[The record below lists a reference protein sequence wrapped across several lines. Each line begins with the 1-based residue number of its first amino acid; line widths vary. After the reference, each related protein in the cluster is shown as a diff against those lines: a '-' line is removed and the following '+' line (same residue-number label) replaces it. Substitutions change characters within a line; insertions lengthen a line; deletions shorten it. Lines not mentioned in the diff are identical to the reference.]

1 MSLKTKVLISFL
13 GLFATSHMQ
22 YFTEEFTYSNK
33 SLENAKNEEEHV
45 VIPDT
50 PLILDVTLKR
60 SYLDGEVS
68 EERVQETIWALEDF
82 WTKYESWQLV
92 DIDEENIV
100 FEQSVDDI
108 SPLLKVNG
116 FFGITD
122 DGTLS
127 IFNGDPEQ
135 AEIIQSF
142 FQIDIEKLE
151 GKKRMELKRGIPVQ
165 SKEVYTEV
173 LEAMR
178 HYSIESDSE
187 NTKKISPAI

>member
-1 MSLKTKVLISFL
+1 MSFKAKVLISFL
-13 GLFATSHMQ
+13 VLFAISHLQ

-33 SLENAKNEEEHV
+33 GLVNAKNEEEHV

-60 SYLDGEVS
+60 RYLDGEVS

-82 WTKYESWQLV
+82 WAKYESWQLV

-127 IFNGDPEQ
+127 IFNGDPGQ
-135 AEIIQSF
+135 SEIIQSF
-142 FQIDIEKLE
+142 FQIDIKKLE

-178 HYSIESDSE
+178 QYSIESDSE
-187 NTKKISPAI
+187 NTKKTSPAI